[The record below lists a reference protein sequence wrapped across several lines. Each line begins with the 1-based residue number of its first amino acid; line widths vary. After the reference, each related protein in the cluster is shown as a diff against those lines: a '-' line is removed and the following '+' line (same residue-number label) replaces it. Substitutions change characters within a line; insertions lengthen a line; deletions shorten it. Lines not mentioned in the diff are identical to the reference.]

1 MKTRQTTTFKKLTL
15 GFIFLGILPL
25 VVIGS
30 IFFVRFS
37 QNIKAVSISNYKQI
51 TSYFAR
57 NVEDV
62 IESVDAVMEEL
73 YSYETEAGSLR
84 VVLQDESQDES
95 ARNLYMAQML
105 RSLISK
111 SEYISSERFVDA
123 EGRIY
128 SLFYDQNKTLRNNA
142 EFYTSL
148 MRAESFDPGQYS
160 LMILGTVEE
169 SKFCVNTDAYIFSL
183 ARNFYDITSVESI
196 SSPVL
201 GTFYVD
207 VDVTQIQQIV
217 QKMELQEGQAYVC
230 NLASGTYLYSKN
242 TEDYLNGA
250 DPLADIKSEL
260 VGDKGHCIV
269 AGTCVFYERIGKT
282 DQYAVIVLGQEE
294 IFGGLFE
301 NALVVI
307 LILCFAVFIL
317 LALYMFFSRRMSQP
331 AAELKR
337 AMEEVQKGNLDVRA
351 EVVSKDEMQ
360 YISEGFNHM
369 VEELQTHIREVYV
382 AQICQKE
389 AELNALKMQIQPHY
403 LYNTLDVIRMTA
415 LEHQDEETAKLLES
429 LAAQLRYVLGKQ
441 NERLPVKREMEMLG
455 EYFVIMKVRY
465 QNRIQL
471 RVSVSEEDEKL
482 LIPKMLLQPVVENA
496 VRHGLKQKKG
506 RGLVAVEVKRCEE
519 YLEIIVM
526 DDGVGIKEAQL
537 NAMQRVLEHPELR
550 EAEGV
555 VSIGMRNVYD
565 RIKLN
570 CGEEYGYT
578 IQSVEGMGTIV
589 TFHLPIWKEEESDVE
604 DDISR

>member
-25 VVIGS
+25 VVVGS

-84 VVLQDESQDES
+84 AVLQDESLDES

-128 SLFYDQNKTLRNNA
+128 SLFYDQNKTLKNNA

-148 MRAESFDPGQYS
+148 MQAKSFDPGQYS

-230 NLASGTYLYSKN
+230 DLASGTYLYSKN

-250 DPLADIKSEL
+250 DPLADIKVEL

-269 AGTCVFYERIGKT
+269 ARNCVFYERIGKT
-282 DQYAVIVLGQEE
+282 NQYAVIVLGQEE

-369 VEELQTHIREVYV
+369 VEELQSHIREVYV